1 MNEKLF
7 KNNISWVLP
16 PLLLLSLLLLY
27 WNYALNR
34 GLVSFASF
42 KKEGIALFLLLI
54 PFYCFFRIMKEY
66 TPAGQQIMN
75 EINGFKQY
83 LSIGEG
89 TRVQASDPTDKLKI
103 FCDYLPYAMAL
114 DVENKWIKSFEA
126 TLTQGQIQQELS
138 IHGLSGMDNLSS
150 SLAELSSACTAASSD
165 GDGGG
170 FSGSGG
176 GGSSGGGF
184 GGGGGGGR

>member
-1 MNEKLF
+1 MNILD
-7 KNNISWVLP
+7 
-16 PLLLLSLLLLY
+16 
-27 WNYALNR
+27 
-34 GLVSFASF
+34 
-42 KKEGIALFLLLI
+42 IALVFLLL
-54 PFYCFFRIMKEY
+54 FSLYWFFLIMRAY
-66 TPAGQQIMN
+66 TPAGQQIMD

-89 TRVQASDPTDKLKI
+89 TRVQVSDPTDELKI
-103 FCDYLPYAMAL
+103 FCDYLPYALAL
-114 DVENKWIKSFEA
+114 DVENEWIESFEA

-138 IHGLSGMDNLSS
+138 AHGLSGMDNLSS
-150 SLAELSSACTAASSD
+150 SLAGLSSACAAASSD